1 MVLVCFSSAATRAC
15 CEWALRYMWMSSPR
29 CGGMNL
35 LVFLGKVF
43 RRPSLVGDILCAFEP
58 FVDMKGRKSQP
69 LFGTLNGNYF

>member
-1 MVLVCFSSAATRAC
+1 
-15 CEWALRYMWMSSPR
+15 MSSPR